1 MAGMG
6 MGGGGNNG
14 YQDNYDNQSDS
25 KNMSGRAASHQSG
38 HPDPAAREE
47 IVMVQPGGE
56 SNPAG
61 DSEHHTSMHVP
72 HGTKQQEEEEEEL
85 KRMMAK

>member
-1 MAGMG
+1 
-6 MGGGGNNG
+6 
-14 YQDNYDNQSDS
+14 
-25 KNMSGRAASHQSG
+25 
-38 HPDPAAREE
+38 
-47 IVMVQPGGE
+47 MVQPGGE

-85 KRMMAK
+85 KWVPFVAWVLGFLVAMLTSTTFVRYRRMMAK